1 MRVALVHDWLTGM
14 RGGEAVLAEIASF
27 FPEAP
32 IYTLFRRPGTITGEL
47 TRHPIHTSFLQR
59 LTFGG
64 RWYRGLLS
72 LMHYGVAAF
81 DLEGYD
87 LVISSSHC
95 VAKGVIPPPGAVH
108 LCYCHTPM
116 RYLWDQRDEY
126 LRRMSPLL
134 RPLVRAK
141 LEDLR
146 AWDVV
151 SAARVD
157 QFIAN
162 SHLVAKRIERYWR
175 RQAEVVPPPIEVD
188 YFTPGETRGDYLL
201 MVAALVPYK
210 RVDVGM
216 AVADRLGKPL
226 RIVGEG
232 PLLGRLRRAAGPRVR
247 FFERLDASDL
257 RDQFR
262 QAALLL
268 VPNVED
274 FGMVAVE
281 ALACGTPVVGL
292 SGSGTADAVRS
303 GVHGELAP
311 DGSVAALAAACEKV
325 LGREWDRSQL
335 RRRAESFSRQR
346 FRQRFRFLLERH
358 VPGYGQA

>member
-14 RGGEAVLAEIASF
+14 RGGEAVLSEIAAF

-32 IYTLFRRPGTITGEL
+32 IFTLFHRPGTVTGEL
-47 TRHPIHTSFLQR
+47 ARHAIHTSFLQK
-59 LTFGG
+59 LTCGG

-87 LVISSSHC
+87 LVVSSSHC
-95 VAKGVIPPPGAVH
+95 VAKGIIPPPGAVH

-116 RYLWDQRDEY
+116 RYLWDQREEY

-157 QFIAN
+157 HFIAN
-162 SHLVAKRIERYWR
+162 SQLVAKRIERYWR

-188 YFTPGETRGDYLL
+188 FFSPGDLREDYVL

-226 RIVGEG
+226 HIVGEG
-232 PLLGRLRRAAGPRVR
+232 PLGGRLRRAAGPRVR
-247 FFERLDASDL
+247 FLGHLDAAAL
-257 RDQFR
+257 REQFR
-262 QAALLL
+262 RAALLL

-292 SGSGTADAVRS
+292 AASGTADAVRG
-303 GVHGELAP
+303 GVHGELAA
-311 DGSVAALAAACEKV
+311 DGSVAALAAACENV
-325 LGREWDRSQL
+325 MGREWDRALL
-335 RRRAESFSRQR
+335 RKRAESFSRQR
-346 FRQRFRFLLERH
+346 FRQRFGFLLERH
-358 VPGYGQA
+358 VPGYRQA

>member
-27 FPEAP
+27 FPDAP
-32 IYTLFRRPGTITGEL
+32 IYTLFHRRGTISGEL
-47 TRHPIHTSFLQR
+47 LRHPIHTSFLQK

-72 LMHYGVAAF
+72 LMHYGVAGF
-81 DLEGYD
+81 SLEGYD

-116 RYLWDQRDEY
+116 RYLWDQREEY
-126 LRRMSPLL
+126 LRRMNPVL

-157 QFIAN
+157 HFIAN
-162 SHLVAKRIERYWR
+162 SKLVARRIERYWR
-175 RQAEVVPPPIEVD
+175 RQAEVVPPPID
-188 YFTPGETRGDYLL
+188 IASFTPGGDRDDYLL

-210 RVDVGM
+210 RVDVGIE
-216 AVADRLGKPL
+216 VATRMGKPL
-226 RIVGEG
+226 HVIGDG
-232 PLLGRLRRAAGPRVR
+232 PLDGRLRRQAGPHVQ
-247 FFERLDASDL
+247 FLHRLSTEAL

-262 QAALLL
+262 RAALLL

-274 FGMVAVE
+274 FGMVTVE

-292 SGSGTADAVRS
+292 AGSGTSDAVQT

-311 DGSVAALAAACEKV
+311 DGSPEALESACKKV
-325 LGREWDRSQL
+325 LARVWDRPAL
-335 RRRAESFSRQR
+335 RHRAESFSRQR
-346 FRQRFRFLLERH
+346 FRQRFGFLLERH
-358 VPGYGQA
+358 VPGYRQA

>member
-32 IYTLFRRPGTITGEL
+32 IYTLFHRPGTITGEL
-47 TRHPIHTSFLQR
+47 ALHPIHTSFLQK
-59 LTFGG
+59 LTGGG
-64 RWYRGLLS
+64 RWYRALLS

-81 DLEGYD
+81 DLEGFD

-95 VAKGVIPPPGAVH
+95 VAKGIIPPPGAVH

-116 RYLWDQRDEY
+116 RYLWDQREEY
-126 LRRMSPLL
+126 LCRMSPLL

-157 QFIAN
+157 HFIAN
-162 SHLVAKRIERYWR
+162 SHLVARRIERYWR
-175 RQAEVVPPPIEVD
+175 RRAEVVPPPIEVD
-188 YFTPGETRGDYLL
+188 FFTPGEAREAYVL

-216 AVADRLGKPL
+216 AVAERLGRPL
-226 RIVGEG
+226 HIVGEG
-232 PLLGRLRRAAGPRVR
+232 PLRGRLRRAAGPQVR
-247 FFERLDASDL
+247 FFDRLDAAEL
-257 RDQFR
+257 REQFR
-262 QAALLL
+262 RAALLL

-292 SGSGTADAVRS
+292 AASGIADAVQS

-311 DGSVAALAAACEKV
+311 DPSVAALVAACKRV
-325 LGREWDRSQL
+325 LARDWDRAVL
-335 RRRAESFSRQR
+335 RQRAESFSRQR